1 MLISNAHSLTHRV
14 EEGTVI
20 SQATPVEVVEP
31 REPDKENPLVNLVS
45 GEDAEVDG
53 TRKRMLLG
61 QLRDQ
66 LSGVPETQK
75 SRLVTLL
82 GRYGHVFSLME
93 GERGETD
100 LTTMHI
106 DTGDAIPKKQ
116 PVRRVPFAVR
126 QELAHQLMEMQ
137 EDGVI

>member
-20 SQATPVEVVEP
+20 GQATPVEVVEP

-45 GEDAEVDG
+45 GEDTEVDG
-53 TRKRMLLG
+53 TRKRMLL
-61 QLRDQ
+61 DQ

-82 GRYGHVFSLME
+82 SRCGHVFSLME

-116 PVRRVPFAVR
+116 PVRRVLSPSVR
-126 QELAHQLMEMQ
+126 SWP
-137 EDGVI
+137 IN